1 MRVDMQQSQ
10 MQDQICTMR
19 DKIEQLM
26 TVNAIREDRINE
38 LQKRVEMAHGDFK
51 D

>member
-1 MRVDMQQSQ
+1 
-10 MQDQICTMR
+10 
-19 DKIEQLM
+19 M

-51 D
+51 NQAKWLENHFQDQYNELS